1 MATRSQFA
9 SRAETAYPSSP
20 WVWTAFLL
28 LCAIAAGAAIRR
40 IAVLIA
46 PPVAPRAPQLASV
59 DHAFASRTA
68 LTLTHIVPALIFV
81 ALLPALFS
89 RRVRNHEA
97 AHRRITY
104 ALFPLGAIVG
114 ITAIPLSMRPI
125 GGLNETSAA
134 LLYDGLFL
142 FSLARAWIMLRRGEL
157 LLHRTWMLRAVA
169 VLLGIAMTRP
179 IMGIFFATTSVTHL
193 QPQQFFGTAF
203 WIGFTTSY
211 IAGEAYIR
219 SRYRSS

>member
-1 MATRSQFA
+1 MATRSQSA
-9 SRAETAYPSSP
+9 LHAETARPPSP
-20 WVWTAFLL
+20 WVWTAFLV
-28 LCAIAAGAAIRR
+28 LCVIAAAAAIRR

-46 PPVAPRAPQLASV
+46 PPAVPRAPQLASL
-59 DHAFASRTA
+59 DLAFASRTP
-68 LTLTHIVPALIFV
+68 LTLAHIVPALIFV
-81 ALLPALFS
+81 ALLPPWFS

-97 AHRRITY
+97 MHRRITY
-104 ALFPLGAIVG
+104 ALFLMGAIVG

-125 GGLNETSAA
+125 GGLNETSAV

-142 FSLARAWIMLRRGEL
+142 FSLARAWVLLRRGDL

-179 IMGIFFATTSVTHL
+179 IMGIFFATASITHL

-211 IAGEAYIR
+211 IAGESYIR
-219 SRYRSS
+219 WRHRSG